1 MGLVEE
7 DHHYGAAS
15 HCPLKARDPQMTP
28 HCEQAALAAGYSKVG
43 FHTIGGPDLNWGG
56 PPPYNV
62 I

>member
-15 HCPLKARDPQMTP
+15 HCPLKARDPQMTS

-43 FHTIGGPDLNWGG
+43 FHTIGALISTGAVHRPIL
-56 PPPYNV
+56 
-62 I
+62 